1 VIWKKVIGTISE
13 LVDSLRHHR
22 FRCPCCKY
30 KTLSE
35 RAKYEICAVC
45 FWEDDGQDDNE
56 EVHMDE
62 CFGVSG
68 PNGDLSF
75 AKARENFEKFGAVEE
90 RLAQYTRRPYLWER

>member
-35 RAKYEICAVC
+35 RARYEICAVC
-45 FWEDDGQDDNE
+45 FWEDDGRDDNR
-56 EVHMDE
+56 
-62 CFGVSG
+62 
-68 PNGDLSF
+68 DLGF
-75 AKARENFEKFGAVEE
+75 AKARDNFEKFGAVEE

>member
-13 LVDSLRHHR
+13 LVDSLRRHR
-22 FRCPCCKY
+22 FRCPCCKH

-45 FWEDDGQDDNE
+45 FWEDDGQDDNR
-56 EVHMDE
+56 
-62 CFGVSG
+62 
-68 PNGDLSF
+68 DLVF
-75 AKARENFEKFGAVEE
+75 AKARDHFEKFGAVEE

>member
-1 VIWKKVIGTISE
+1 VIWEKVIGTISE

-45 FWEDDGQDDNE
+45 FWEDDGQDDKR
-56 EVHMDE
+56 D
-62 CFGVSG
+62 
-68 PNGDLSF
+68 PSF
-75 AKARENFEKFGAVEE
+75 AKARENFEEFGAAEE